1 MKKYINVILLI
12 TNQKS
17 KQVQIDTIDGLND
30 IEIYTVLEQM
40 FPAYVFVNTN
50 VDINIY
56 QEGYDVEFKNGL
68 TSVAIYRS

>member
-12 TNQKS
+12 ANQKS
-17 KQVQIDTIDGLND
+17 KQVQIDTIDGLHE
-30 IEIYTVLEQM
+30 IEIYTLLEQM
-40 FPAYVFVNTN
+40 FPVYVFVNTN

>member
-12 TNQKS
+12 ANQKS
-17 KQVQIDTIDGLND
+17 KQVQIDTIDGLHE

-40 FPAYVFVNTN
+40 FPVYVFVNTN

>member
-12 TNQKS
+12 ANQKS
-17 KQVQIDTIDGLND
+17 KQVQIDTIDGLHE

-40 FPAYVFVNTN
+40 FPVYVFVNTN

-56 QEGYDVEFKNGL
+56 HEGYDVEFKNGL